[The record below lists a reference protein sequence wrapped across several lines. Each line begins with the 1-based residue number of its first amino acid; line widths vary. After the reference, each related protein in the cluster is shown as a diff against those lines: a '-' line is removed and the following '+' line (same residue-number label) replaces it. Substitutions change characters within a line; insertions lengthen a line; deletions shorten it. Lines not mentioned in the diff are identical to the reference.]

1 MKKRAIVIIPDG
13 FEEMEFCCPFD
24 ILSRGG
30 VGVTVAGYGNV
41 DLTGAHGLRLRAD
54 VRFANILTEVFDC
67 VIFPGGPGCY
77 SIRGD
82 ETVKTFLLKHWQAK
96 KLLCAICAAPLILHD
111 CGILREKKYTA
122 HPCTHDELKGARV
135 TDRVVV
141 DGNLLT
147 ASGPGAAV
155 EFGLKIL
162 ECLVDGATADSVAK
176 SALL

>member
-30 VGVTVAGYGNV
+30 IGVAIAGYGNI
-41 DLTGAHGLRLRAD
+41 DLTGAHGLRVRAD
-54 VRFANILTEVFDC
+54 VMFADVLSEVFDC
-67 VIFPGGPGCY
+67 VILPGGPGCY
-77 SIRGD
+77 SMRGD
-82 ETVKTFLLKHWQAK
+82 ESVKTFLLEHWQAK

-122 HPCTHDELKGARV
+122 HPCTCDELKGAQAMG
-135 TDRVVV
+135 RVVT

-162 ECLVDGATADSVAK
+162 ECLADGAIAGGVAK